1 MHSMENKYF
10 LQYENEI
17 YFFIKISQHY
27 FHLYQEHLEMME
39 QEDILLTILFGEFGG
54 CIVDDFFEMN
64 KEKRIKI
71 FDYIETMMLS
81 EDEYLNTATATGLVE
96 AIISKA
102 ESKDKSNEL
111 LIEILTYCKEE
122 TMRYIVAWSRMLG
135 IDMEEFMK

>member
-1 MHSMENKYF
+1 M
-10 LQYENEI
+10 
-17 YFFIKISQHY
+17 
-27 FHLYQEHLEMME
+27 
-39 QEDILLTILFGEFGG
+39 FGEFRG